1 IERALWSGV
10 TRGLLSSDG
19 FSAIREHV
27 DRRASRGIETTRLS
41 KLMRGVRTRGASA
54 GRWSLVPAAA
64 ADFDREELAE
74 AVAEL
79 LLRRWGVIFR
89 DLARHESLRF
99 PWRDVQRALRRLED
113 RGLVRGGRFVNGFAG
128 EQFALP
134 EAVEQLTHTR
144 KLPRTGERVVVNATD
159 PCNLVGTIV
168 PGAPVP
174 SIRTRDVVYV
184 DGVAEAAAVPA

>member
-1 IERALWSGV
+1 
-10 TRGLLSSDG
+10 
-19 FSAIREHV
+19 
-27 DRRASRGIETTRLS
+27 
-41 KLMRGVRTRGASA
+41 
-54 GRWSLVPAAA
+54 VPAAGG
-64 ADFDREELAE
+64 DFDREDLAE

-79 LLRRWGVIFR
+79 LLRRWGVVFR

-113 RGLVRGGRFVNGFAG
+113 RGLVRGGRFVHGFAG

-144 KLPRTGERVVVNATD
+144 KLPRTEERVVVNATD

-168 PGAPVP
+168 PGVPVP
-174 SIRTRDVVYV
+174 SIRTRHVVYV
-184 DGVAEAAAVPA
+184 DGVAEEEAAVPA